1 MYHSDV
7 GANTLKCDITALPNS
22 QNLSQAIVLLNFNL
36 PKDVVELNRDTEL
49 WQRLEEIKSFLI
61 KQFGTAI
68 QISYQVSASY
78 WLKNKSSQDRY
89 RWVGSFFAKNLEAA
103 SISGSIF
110 LEFESGSGNFVQ
122 NVWEMLDSK
131 NIINSLS
138 ANFLNSDWNFDE
150 LISVIISC
158 QLLLPVNHT
167 FLLQH
172 GLLQRRGRR
181 SKRTHVTL
189 NPFVTVASNMSQT

>member
-172 GLLQRRGRR
+172 GLLQR
-181 SKRTHVTL
+181 
-189 NPFVTVASNMSQT
+189 